1 MWTMARFREVALR
14 RCMNDLV
21 MLLKF
26 HDDFMMILNHIIWII
41 YLPCTLLPLEVPPI
55 ECGAGDMH
63 LETNIGPVSE

>member
-1 MWTMARFREVALR
+1 
-14 RCMNDLV
+14 MNDLV